1 MNRTAKIL
9 AILALA
15 LSGTS
20 DAFAQNG
27 RGGPKPF
34 ESIYRRPAVSPMN
47 NLTNFATNPMA
58 QGNIYQ
64 QLVVPQMQQQQQQIE
79 AMAQGRQINRLQ
91 NQVQQIQRTTTARQI
106 DETIRPTG
114 HASTYQNL
122 SHFYPAAR

>member
-1 MNRTAKIL
+1 MNRSVTIL

-15 LSGTS
+15 LVGTS

-27 RGGPKPF
+27 RGGQKPF

-47 NLTNFATNPMA
+47 NLTTFANNPQA
-58 QGNIYQ
+58 AGNLYQ
-64 QLVVPQMQQQQQQIE
+64 QLVVPQMQQQQIE
-79 AMAQGRQINRLQ
+79 ALSQGRQINRLQ
-91 NQVQQIQRTTTARQI
+91 NQVQQIQRTTTSRQV

>member
-1 MNRTAKIL
+1 MNRSVTIL

-15 LSGTS
+15 LVGTS

-27 RGGPKPF
+27 RGGQKPF

-47 NLTNFATNPMA
+47 NLTTFANNPQA

-64 QLVVPQMQQQQQQIE
+64 QLVVPQQQQQQQQIE
-79 AMAQGRQINRLQ
+79 ALSQGRQINRLQ
-91 NQVQQIQRTTTARQI
+91 NQVQQIQRTTTSRQV

>member
-1 MNRTAKIL
+1 MSRAVKIS

-15 LSGTS
+15 FVSTS

-27 RGGPKPF
+27 RGGQKPF

-47 NLTNFATNPMA
+47 NIASFANNPLA
-58 QGNIYQ
+58 QGNLYQ
-64 QLVVPQMQQQQQQIE
+64 QMVVPQIQQQQQQLE
-79 AMAQGRQINRLQ
+79 ALAQGRQINRLQ
-91 NQVQQIQRTTTARQI
+91 NQVQQIQRTTSARQV